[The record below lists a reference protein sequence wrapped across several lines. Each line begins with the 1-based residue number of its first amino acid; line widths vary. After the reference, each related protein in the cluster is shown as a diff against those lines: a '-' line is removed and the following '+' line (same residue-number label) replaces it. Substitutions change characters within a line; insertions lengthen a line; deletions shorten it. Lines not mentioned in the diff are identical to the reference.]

1 MKAEMQ
7 VEQLQ
12 EQQQSTAS
20 QGSGFGSNYGQRASL
35 ASNSTMTLTSVFGL
49 IVVGQIQESK
59 RQSSQ
64 LADRARQ
71 HQDNQTVQW
80 AGDIWTVAHAF
91 SEIQSAISQETLDG
105 VQDKAALIGTLTRG
119 LIGSG
124 HISQESGDRVLQS
137 AGGYWTMANK
147 AKEEKSQTANGDT
160 PFPDEGT
167 AAGALFT
174 AQNSETV
181 EQYKLPTNRTWA
193 HCGIATSMMLLQ
205 ANGKGDM
212 ADANQLVSE
221 MYISGNGTDV
231 DLMAKAMRKRG
242 LETAES
248 TRNGTLSQ
256 LMETLKAGHPIP
268 FGITH
273 SVGDVVKMNKASSK
287 HYANYKPGDR
297 HYRKFGAA
305 GHWVLVVGFEGAPEK
320 PTHFLFNDPDV
331 GGQLRATKSEL
342 EQMGVGNG
350 QFFQITQ

>member
-1 MKAEMQ
+1 MKAQMQ
-7 VEQLQ
+7 VEQSQ
-12 EQQQSTAS
+12 EQPQSTNS
-20 QGSGFGSNYGQRASL
+20 QGSGFGSNSAQGASL
-35 ASNSTMTLTSVFGL
+35 ASNGGTTLASVFGL
-49 IVVGQIQESK
+49 IVAGQIQESK
-59 RQSSQ
+59 KQIAQ

-80 AGDIWTVAHAF
+80 AGNVWTVAHAF
-91 SEIQSAISQETLDG
+91 SEIQHAISQEALDG
-105 VQDKAALIGTLTRG
+105 VQEKAALIGTLTRG

-147 AKEEKSQTANGDT
+147 AKEEKSQAANGDSST
-160 PFPDEGT
+160 EKST
-167 AAGALFT
+167 ADGALST

-181 EQYKLPTNRTWA
+181 EQYKLPTNNTGA

-221 MYISGNGTDV
+221 MYISGKGADV

-256 LMETLKAGHPIP
+256 LMETLKAGQPVP

-273 SVGDVVKMNKASSK
+273 SVGDVVKMNKAESK

-305 GHWVLVVGFEGAPEK
+305 GHWVLVVGFEGTPEK

>member
-1 MKAEMQ
+1 MKSQMQ
-7 VEQLQ
+7 VEQSQ
-12 EQQQSTAS
+12 EQQQSGTS
-20 QGSGFGSNYGQRASL
+20 QANGFGSNSAQGATLS
-35 ASNSTMTLTSVFGL
+35 SNSSTLGSVFGL
-49 IVVGQIQESK
+49 IVAGQIQESK
-59 RQSSQ
+59 KQIAQ

-80 AGDIWTVAHAF
+80 AGNIWTVAHAF
-91 SEIQSAISQETLDG
+91 SEIQHAISQEALDG
-105 VQDKAALIGTLTRG
+105 VQEKAALIGTLTRG

-147 AKEEKSQTANGDT
+147 AKEEKSQTANGET
-160 PFPDEGT
+160 PSTDKNT
-167 AAGALFT
+167 AAAGALST

-181 EQYKLPTNRTWA
+181 EQYKLPTNKTWA

-221 MYISGNGTDV
+221 MYISGKGSDV
-231 DLMAKAMRKRG
+231 GLMAEAMRKRG
-242 LETAES
+242 LKTAEG
-248 TRNGTLSQ
+248 TRNGTWGP
-256 LMETLKAGHPIP
+256 LMDTLKSGQPVP

-297 HYRKFGAA
+297 HYRKFGES
-305 GHWVLVVGFEGAPEK
+305 GHWVLVVGFEGSPEK

-331 GGQLRATKSEL
+331 GGQIRATKSEL